1 MSSSS
6 EYKNFIKR
14 MAEDRID
21 EKNNQKFNDMIISFA
36 VILMLFM
43 CVIPLLPLFILSRIF

>member
-21 EKNNQKFNDMIISFA
+21 EKNNQKFNDMIILFA